1 MEIHG
6 EGVGFTTSFPADETL
21 RLAVG
26 AVLSVWPAGILEDD
40 TGRVSV
46 GELHLDDAFIYKD
59 EEALEGWNRLG
70 WDPAH
75 CERLVSLR
83 VERIDPVELLI
94 LIESQDAP
102 ELALIVERIRT
113 ATKLPSNPPPVE

>member
-1 MEIHG
+1 
-6 EGVGFTTSFPADETL
+6 
-21 RLAVG
+21 
-26 AVLSVWPAGILEDD
+26 LEDD